1 MDIIDTGIPNADSVP
16 RTAVANTR
24 PQLAYFQ
31 YENGVYPAVAL
42 RTAVDMLLARGLKVV
57 GLIQQESLL
66 PGRSRCDME
75 LEDIASGAR
84 IPISEERGAAARGCR
99 LDPASLAA
107 AYMAAR
113 AGLTTDTDLVV
124 ISKFGKIEAEGGGL
138 RDLIAEA
145 LERDVPVLIGVPER
159 NLPGWQDFAGDFAV
173 HVTLN
178 DRDIVTWLDNRPVLT
193 E

>member
-1 MDIIDTGIPNADSVP
+1 MDSIDTGLPHAGPVIGMITPGV
-16 RTAVANTR
+16 R
-24 PQLAYFQ
+24 PQLAYFL
-31 YENGVYPAVAL
+31 YENGVYPAAAL
-42 RTAVDMLLARGLKVV
+42 RAAVDTLLVQGLKVI
-57 GLIQQESLL
+57 GLIQQESLR

-99 LDPASLAA
+99 LDPAGLAA

-145 LERDVPVLIGVPER
+145 LEHDVPVLIGVPER
-159 NLPGWQDFAGDFAV
+159 NLPGWQDFAGDMALRV
-173 HVTLN
+173 SLAGPSLS
-178 DRDIVTWLDNRPVLT
+178 DWLACGAAT
-193 E
+193 